1 MARDRAGVTVRTV
14 EGRADLRRF
23 LKLPF
28 DIYRD
33 DPNWVAPLHAERIRH
48 LDPHRNPYF
57 RHAEAQFFLAERDG
71 VVVGRISA
79 QLDRLHLERHKDGA
93 GQFGFLEAIDDA
105 AVFAALT
112 DAAAAW
118 LETRGASRMRGPF
131 SLSINDESGL
141 LVDGFERPPSVMMG
155 HALPYY
161 GPRLEGLGFAK
172 AKDLIAY
179 DYDASKPMP
188 QAMAALMDR
197 ALNNGRMEIRPLSKR
212 HLERD
217 LSIIMDIFNDAWSD
231 NWGYVPLTEA
241 EIAMLGKTLKALVGE
256 DYVAIASW
264 RGEPAAMAVTLPDI
278 NRAIH
283 DLGGRL
289 LPFGWTKLLWRVFAR
304 PPLAVRIPLMG
315 VRKLHQRST
324 AGSALALGVIAR
336 VRDAHVKRGTTRAE
350 LSWILEDNLPMR
362 RMIEA
367 LGGVAYKTY
376 RVYERAL

>member
-1 MARDRAGVTVRTV
+1 MSRDTAGVTVRTV
-14 EGRADLRRF
+14 EGRADLMRF
-23 LKLPF
+23 LEVPF
-28 DIYRD
+28 GIYRD
-33 DPNWVAPLHAERIRH
+33 DPNWVPPLRAERLRH
-48 LDPHRNPYF
+48 LDRSRNPYF
-57 RHAEAQFFLAERDG
+57 HHAEAQFFLAERNG
-71 VVVGRISA
+71 EAVGRISA
-79 QLDRLHLERHKDGA
+79 QFDQLHLQHHKDGA

-105 AVFAALT
+105 SVFAALI

-118 LETRGASRMRGPF
+118 LATRGATRMRGPF

-141 LVDGFERPPSVMMG
+141 LVEGFDRRPSIMMG

-161 GPRLEGLGFAK
+161 GPRLEALGFAK

-179 DYDASKPMP
+179 DYDATKPLP
-188 QAMAALMDR
+188 PARAALVER
-197 ALNNGRMEIRPLSKR
+197 ALKNGALDIRSLSKR
-212 HLERD
+212 HLARD
-217 LSIIMDIFNDAWSD
+217 LAIIMDIFNDAWSG
-231 NWGYVPLTEA
+231 NWGFVPLTQA
-241 EIAMLGKTLKALVGE
+241 EIAELGQTLRALVGE

-289 LPFGWTKLLWRVFAR
+289 APFGWAKLLWRVFAR
-304 PPLAVRIPLMG
+304 PPAAVRIPLMG
-315 VRKLHQRST
+315 VRKVHQRSA

-336 VRDAHVKRGTTRAE
+336 VRECHVRRGTTKAE
-350 LSWILEDNLPMR
+350 LSWILEDNLAMR

-376 RVYERAL
+376 RVYERPL

>member
-1 MARDRAGVTVRTV
+1 MSRDSAGVTVR
-14 EGRADLRRF
+14 EGDGRADLKRF
-23 LKLPF
+23 LEVPF
-28 DIYRD
+28 AIYRD
-33 DPNWVAPLHAERIRH
+33 DPNWVPPLYAERIRH
-48 LDPHRNPYF
+48 LDRNRNPYF
-57 RHAEAQFFLAERDG
+57 QHAEAAFFLAERNG
-71 VVVGRISA
+71 VPVGRISA
-79 QLDRLHLERHKDGA
+79 QFDRLHIERHKDGA

-105 AVFAALT
+105 AVFVGLI

-118 LETRGASRMRGPF
+118 LARRGATRMRGPF

-141 LVDGFERPPSVMMG
+141 LVDGFDRPPSVMMG

-161 GPRLEGLGFAK
+161 APRLEALGFTK

-188 QAMAALMDR
+188 AHMAAVLDR
-197 ALNNGRMEIRPLSKR
+197 SLRNGAMEIRPLSKR
-212 HLERD
+212 HLDRD
-217 LSIIMDIFNDAWSD
+217 LAIIMEIFNDAWSD
-231 NWGYVPLTEA
+231 NWGFVPLTQA
-241 EIAMLGKTLKALVGE
+241 EIAMLGQTLKALVGE

-283 DLGGRL
+283 DLNGRL
-289 LPFGWTKLLWRVFAR
+289 LPLGWAKLLWRVFAR
-304 PPLAVRIPLMG
+304 PPVAVRMPLMG
-315 VRKLHQRST
+315 VRKKYQRSA
-324 AGSALALGVIAR
+324 AGTALALGVLAR
-336 VRDAHVKRGTTRAE
+336 VREGHLKRGTTRAE

-376 RVYERAL
+376 RVYERTL